1 MKTRILF
8 LVFLM
13 SFSGLFYSCDEDGGI
28 NFFSVDQ
35 DIEFGEEFHRQLLEN
50 PTEYP
55 LLDPVDAPTAYQHLE
70 RMRDALKSSS
80 NLKYGTKFSWD
91 VYIIENDDVINA
103 FCVPG
108 GKMYFYTGLIKFLD
122 NEAQFAG
129 VMAHEMAHA
138 DKRHSTK
145 IMTKQYGFSL
155 LLSALLGD
163 DPGLLAEIA
172 AELAQG
178 LGTLYFSR
186 DNEYEADEFA
196 VKYTNDATGDN
207 NFYPKGIAGF
217 FEKIGTDPSTTSAP
231 EFLSTHPSDEHRLE
245 NINTVWVE
253 LGSPAGELYAD
264 RYLLFK
270 NSLPAK

>member
-1 MKTRILF
+1 MKIKLF
-8 LVFLM
+8 LLTIFIGLAGLM
-13 SFSGLFYSCDEDGGI
+13 ISCDEDGGI
-28 NFFSVDQ
+28 NFFTVEQ
-35 DIEFGEEFHRQLLEN
+35 DIEFGEEFHLQLIAN

-55 LLDPVDAPTAYQHLE
+55 IIDPADAPDAYQHLE
-70 RMRDALKSSS
+70 RIRNALITSP
-80 NLKYGTKFSWD
+80 NLKYAEKFSWD
-91 VYIIENDDVINA
+91 VYLIDNDTVLNA

-108 GKMYFYTGLIKFLD
+108 GKMYFYTGIIEFLE

-163 DPGLLAEIA
+163 DPSVLAGIA
-172 AELAQG
+172 ADLAQG

-196 VKYTNDATGDN
+196 VKYTNDASGDN
-207 NFYPKGIAGF
+207 DFYPKGIAGF
-217 FEKIGTDPSTTSAP
+217 FEMMGTQSTSL
-231 EFLSTHPSDEHRLE
+231 EFLSTHPDPGNRVEA
-245 NINTVWVE
+245 INTVWIG
-253 LGSPAGELYAD
+253 LGSPAGETYD
-264 RYLLFK
+264 TRYLSFK
-270 NSLPAK
+270 NSLP